1 LKKWILIGLAL
12 VALVSVIA
20 AARFFAIIP
29 GYIDRSQNKV
39 VPVALN
45 ITPAAQDLQA
55 TLDVAD
61 MHADSLLWKRD
72 LLERAD
78 HGHIHLPRLI
88 DGHYAL
94 QVFSSVTK
102 SPRGQNYDSNAADSD
117 TIWGLAIVD
126 LQPIRTWS
134 SLLQRSLFHA
144 EKLRGFA
151 DGSGGRLRLITTQT
165 DIDRLLA
172 DRQNGSSAVG
182 GMLSIEG
189 LHAIEGDIANLDVL
203 YAAGFRMAGLAHFF
217 DNDVAGSMHGVNKG
231 GLTPLGRQVLRRM
244 EAIGMIVDVAHASH
258 AAVADVLAMAT
269 RPVVSSHGGVQATCK
284 VNRNLTDDE
293 IRDIAKTG
301 GLIGIGYWSG
311 AICSTKPQDVA
322 RAIAHVRDLVGID
335 HVGLGS
341 DFDGSTTTG
350 FDASQVVAITQALL
364 NAGFSQTDIP
374 KVMGGNVL
382 RVLRAGIV
390 PS

>member
-1 LKKWILIGLAL
+1 MKKWILASAAVVAVVLIGLA
-12 VALVSVIA
+12 V
-20 AARFFAIIP
+20 RFFMVAPARIEQ
-29 GYIDRSQNKV
+29 GQNRI

-45 ITPAAQDLQA
+45 VTLAAQGLHA

-72 LLERAD
+72 LLERSD
-78 HGHIHLPRLI
+78 RGHVDVPRLAE
-88 DGHYAL
+88 GHYAL

-102 SPRGQNYDSNAADSD
+102 SPKGQNYKANGADSD
-117 TIWGLAIVD
+117 TITSLAIVD
-126 LQPIRTWS
+126 LQPIRTWN
-134 SLLQRSLFHA
+134 SLLQRSLWHA
-144 EKLRGFA
+144 EKLRDFA
-151 DGSGGRLRLITTQT
+151 ARSGGRLRLITTPAEV
-165 DIDRLLA
+165 DRLLA
-172 DRQNGSSAVG
+172 DRKDGVAAVG

-189 LHAIEGDIANLDVL
+189 LQDLEGRIENLDVL

-217 DNDVAGSMHGVNKG
+217 DNDVAGSMHGMQKG
-231 GLTPLGRQVLRRM
+231 GLTPLGRQVVQRM
-244 EAIGMIVDVAHASH
+244 EALGMIVDLAHSSHTTVAE
-258 AAVADVLAMAT
+258 VLAMAK

-284 VNRNLTDDE
+284 VNRNLSDE
-293 IRDIAKTG
+293 EIKGIAKTG
-301 GLIGIGYWSG
+301 GVIGIGYWEG
-311 AICSTKPQDVA
+311 AICSTKPEAAA

-350 FDASQVVAITQALL
+350 FDASQVAAVTQAMLSS
-364 NAGFSQTDIP
+364 GFSPEDIR

-382 RVLRAGIV
+382 RVIRAGLA